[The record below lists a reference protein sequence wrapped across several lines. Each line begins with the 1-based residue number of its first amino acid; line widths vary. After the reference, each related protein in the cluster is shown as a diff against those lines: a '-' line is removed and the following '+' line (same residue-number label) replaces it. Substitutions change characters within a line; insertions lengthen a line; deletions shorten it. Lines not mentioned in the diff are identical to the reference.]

1 MGCVHHAL
9 YPKVNTAAMDADL
22 EQRMQMAQTAS
33 SLVLS
38 LRKKEKIKVRQPLQR
53 VLIPVLNPTMKTQ
66 LQAVEDLIKAEVNVK
81 TIDYLEETEGFIKK
95 KLKPVFALLG
105 KKLGPNMKAVAAQLS
120 SLNQHD
126 IAQFE
131 KTGFLTVSANG
142 HNFQINSEEVEVI
155 AEDIPGW
162 SVASHNGITVAL
174 DITLTP
180 ELEMEGHARE
190 LVNRLQNLRKETGL
204 EVTDRIDVQWYGP
217 ENIKVSFDT
226 FKPYICAEILADT
239 LTYVQQ
245 PLVNGTEID
254 VNDIKLLVGLTK
266 KEEN

>member
-1 MGCVHHAL
+1 
-9 YPKVNTAAMDADL
+9 MDADL